1 MRLLAAAAAFC
12 LSAAAGV
19 RGAWLFSLRARTLD
33 LLVLLLERLGT
44 ELRFSCAPLPDM
56 LFRLSAQPPFDA
68 LVLLSVCCEN
78 LRAGVSLPA
87 AFDAG
92 VSASGRTLRPWEQ
105 TRLRQLGSL
114 LGATDLSGQQQVL
127 TETIAFLEDCHSKAV
142 QQQDS
147 AGKLCRACGLC
158 CGTVLFILIL

>member
-12 LSAAAGV
+12 LSAAAGI
-19 RGAWLFSLRARTLD
+19 RGAQLFSLRARTLD
-33 LLVLLLERLGT
+33 LLVLLLERLQT

-56 LFRLSAQPPFDA
+56 LFRLSSQPPFDA
-68 LVLLSVCCEN
+68 LELLSVCCER
-78 LRAGVSLPA
+78 LRAGASLPA
-87 AFDAG
+87 AFNAG
-92 VSASGRTLRPWEQ
+92 VGANGRMLRPWEQ

-114 LGATDLSGQQQVL
+114 LGATDLPGQQQVL
-127 TETIAFLEDCHSKAV
+127 TETIAFLEDCRMKAAL
-142 QQQDS
+142 QRAS